1 MLIVDLTY
9 KVDLEIVNKHVQA
22 HRDFLDKYY
31 KEGVFL
37 VSGPK
42 IPKEGGVIV
51 ANVEKSEM
59 EDIIKRDPFYTEGVA
74 DFNITC
80 FEPVKRL
87 KIIEDLLQNPIKID
101 QTPSFC

>member
-42 IPKEGGVIV
+42 IRKKVGLLWPMLK
-51 ANVEKSEM
+51 
-59 EDIIKRDPFYTEGVA
+59 KRDG
-74 DFNITC
+74 
-80 FEPVKRL
+80 R
-87 KIIEDLLQNPIKID
+87 
-101 QTPSFC
+101 